1 MFSIKNQDPEIYLST
16 TPHCYHGT
24 LLTGSKFQIKYIRI
38 SKLYNKYY

>member
-1 MFSIKNQDPEIYLST
+1 MFSIKIGTQKFTYRQ
-16 TPHCYHGT
+16 PHCYHGT